1 MSSGGSDGE
10 PNEYV
15 VEKIMNKKLVKG
27 KVQYFVKWEG
37 YTEED
42 NTWEPE
48 ENLNCPDKVL
58 EFEREQS
65 TGGTKK
71 ASTRPAKRAI
81 AAADDDD
88 DGSDKDDDDDGGS
101 SAAAKKRSTKAVKT
115 IAIKGKAESSP
126 SKNAFDAPQK
136 GGSAKKVAKVCGC
149 QRRSGTYGYLV
160 QWSTGDQEI
169 VASSWLRTHDANKLI
184 DFFEERIVFE
194 KSVTKEKD
202 KS

>member
-1 MSSGGSDGE
+1 MSTGGSDGE
-10 PNEYV
+10 PEEYV

-37 YTEED
+37 YPEGD

-65 TGGTKK
+65 GSGTKK
-71 ASTRPAKRAI
+71 ASARPAKRAV
-81 AAADDDD
+81 AADDEDERSDD
-88 DGSDKDDDDDGGS
+88 EVDD
-101 SAAAKKRSTKAVKT
+101 AAATAKKRSTKAVKT
-115 IAIKGKAESSP
+115 VALKGKVDSSP
-126 SKNAFDAPQK
+126 SKNAFEAPQK

-194 KSVTKEKD
+194 KSVTKEKEKD
-202 KS
+202 